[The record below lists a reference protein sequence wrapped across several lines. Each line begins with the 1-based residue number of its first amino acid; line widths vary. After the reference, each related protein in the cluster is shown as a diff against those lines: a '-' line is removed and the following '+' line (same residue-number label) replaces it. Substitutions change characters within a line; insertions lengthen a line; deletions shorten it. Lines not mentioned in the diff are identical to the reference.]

1 MSRLEKRL
9 SRGLGVGLDYVV
21 QKISQVIPI
30 LTSYL

>member
-9 SRGLGVGLDYVV
+9 SGGLGVGPDCVV